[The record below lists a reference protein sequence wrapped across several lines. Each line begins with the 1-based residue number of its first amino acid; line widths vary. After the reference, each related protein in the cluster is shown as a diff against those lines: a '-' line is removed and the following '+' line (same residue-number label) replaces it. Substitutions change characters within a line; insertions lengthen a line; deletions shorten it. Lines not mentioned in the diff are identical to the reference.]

1 MKKRTLSSN
10 LYAFF
15 FPVKALEQEIR
26 YELYYFIEYL
36 RKAKIVTENGE
47 YTVEMPFGKIVKIV
61 TDGKTFVWP
70 ENELAEVI
78 KLTNSEFTA
87 QGESKEKF
95 YIAQNGNVKECEL
108 DFESTNIC
116 KINY

>member
-1 MKKRTLSSN
+1 MQYSIFK
-10 LYAFF
+10 
-15 FPVKALEQEIR
+15 QEDGTWHI
-26 YELYYFIEYL
+26 YLTAVDWYNMGDNL

-95 YIAQNGNVKECEL
+95 YIAQNGNIKESVL
-108 DFESTNIC
+108 DFESINIC
-116 KINY
+116 TINY